1 MSISFLVRFKLTMV
15 ALTMA
20 ALPMTVAVSAVVT
33 AVANVFGF

>member
-1 MSISFLVRFKLTMV
+1 MSISFLVRFKFAVV

-20 ALPMTVAVSAVVT
+20 ALPMTVAVLAVVT

>member
-1 MSISFLVRFKLTMV
+1 MNVLFLVRFKLAVV

-33 AVANVFGF
+33 AVANTFGF